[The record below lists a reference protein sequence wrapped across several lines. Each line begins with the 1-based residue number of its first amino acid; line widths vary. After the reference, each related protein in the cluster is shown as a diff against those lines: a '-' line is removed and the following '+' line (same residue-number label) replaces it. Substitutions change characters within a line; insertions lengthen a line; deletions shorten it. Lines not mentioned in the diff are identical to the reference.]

1 MRPPPHYQVVRVW
14 SRRTTQ
20 QETWLV
26 PVLLP
31 HEIEIVRVLRREYS
45 NLATLLCTGMLP
57 IAVEHLDTHLTTL
70 GISGEMLGGATT
82 QLDRCRS
89 TGMTTFSCPG
99 LDGEWRNMCIPLMV
113 MDHGLVMQGSTL
125 DDLLHIVAW
134 SLRFYAMG
142 TFPIARYDGSV
153 WLPSDVWRW
162 KRAGK
167 TMACKV
173 LLCQITDDWT
183 MYEDVFRLP
192 QHNESTGCCF
202 KRCATCTFWEMLRGD
217 RSD

>member
-1 MRPPPHYQVVRVW
+1 M
-14 SRRTTQ
+14 
-20 QETWLV
+20 
-26 PVLLP
+26 
-31 HEIEIVRVLRREYS
+31 RVLRREYS
-45 NLATLLCTGMLP
+45 NLATLLCAGMPP

-82 QLDRCRS
+82 QWDRCRS

-99 LDGEWRNMCIPLMV
+99 LDGEWRNMCVPLMV

-167 TMACKV
+167 PKGMQGAAMSNFGRLDNVRRCV
-173 LLCQITDDWT
+173 QAAAAQRVHRLMFQALCDIYFLGDASWRR
-183 MYEDVFRLP
+183 ERLN
-192 QHNESTGCCF
+192 H
-202 KRCATCTFWEMLRGD
+202 
-217 RSD
+217 